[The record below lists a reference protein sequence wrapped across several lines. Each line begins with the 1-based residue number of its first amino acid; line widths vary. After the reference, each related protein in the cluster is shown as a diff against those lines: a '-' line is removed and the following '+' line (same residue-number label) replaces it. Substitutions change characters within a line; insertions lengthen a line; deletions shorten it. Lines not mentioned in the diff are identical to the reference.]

1 MSQTLSPLTDR
12 ERRNLDRAKAQI
24 QDYLLFATTVPLA
37 AGGVQKAIVV
47 VKRSDRTSYVCTAD
61 HKCSCPDHQTRGER
75 CKHLWMCCI
84 WHREQSAKPAQVTE
98 EQGEET
104 PPAAPIVSDK
114 PEVIDAEIITATV
127 PKSLHAIFTA
137 ALSHVRFPRLTF
149 TVGGE
154 VMIFRLA
161 GEKSRNPGSIS
172 VTDDGR
178 YPDNKFYGAIGTE
191 GFWNPSST
199 CPDHVA
205 QIVAEVLAD
214 PAGQLALYGQTSGY
228 CAMCARKLTD
238 PRSLAVGYGA
248 TCAAHWDLPWGE
260 TPTAVQDAT
269 IADKPAYRP
278 TTPPVAADPTPDTQR
293 ERRRALGRA
302 MIAGVDAGFQESAR

>member
-1 MSQTLSPLTDR
+1 MSQPLSPLTDR
-12 ERRNLDRAKAQI
+12 ERANLKRAQEQI
-24 QDYLLFATTVPLA
+24 SNYLLFATTVPLA

-47 VKRSDRTSYVCTAD
+47 VKRADRTSYVCTAD
-61 HKCSCPDHQTRGER
+61 HKCSCPDHQQRGER

-84 WHREQSAKPAQVTE
+84 WGAEQRRQTAQVVE
-98 EQGEET
+98 EAGGEET
-104 PPAAPIVSDK
+104 PPAAPTE
-114 PEVIDAEIITATV
+114 PEVLDAEIITATV

-149 TVGGE
+149 SVSGE
-154 VMIFRLA
+154 TLIFRLA
-161 GEKSRNPGSIS
+161 GEKSRNPGSIT

-178 YPDNKFYGAIGTE
+178 YPDNKFYGAVGTD
-191 GFWNPSST
+191 GFWNPSSS
-199 CPDHVA
+199 CPDHIA

-228 CAMCARKLTD
+228 CACCGRQLTD

-260 TPTAVQDAT
+260 TPTAAPDAVYAPT
-269 IADKPAYRP
+269 PP
-278 TTPPVAADPTPDTQR
+278 TTPPAPAIPTPDTGR
-293 ERRRALGRA
+293 ERRRALGKA
-302 MIAGVDAGFQESAR
+302 WLVGVDAGLQESVR

>member
-1 MSQTLSPLTDR
+1 MTAPLSPLTDR
-12 ERRNLDRAKAQI
+12 ERRNLERAKAQI

-104 PPAAPIVSDK
+104 PPAAPAE
-114 PEVIDAEIITATV
+114 PEVIEAEIITAAV

-137 ALSHVRFPRLTF
+137 ALANVRFPRLTF

-154 VMIFRLA
+154 TIIFRLA

-172 VTDDGR
+172 VTDEGR
-178 YPDNKFYGAIGTE
+178 YPDNRFHGAIGTD
-191 GFWNPSST
+191 GFWNPSSS

-260 TPTAVQDAT
+260 TPTAAPDAVYAPT
-269 IADKPAYRP
+269 PP
-278 TTPPVAADPTPDTQR
+278 TTPPAPAIPTPDTGR

-302 MIAGVDAGFQESAR
+302 WLVGVDAGLAESAA